1 VLTRSPNILKTIR
14 RVLAGERSAWTELWQ
29 KAEPIVVEV
38 SRRATT
44 AYPIRASED
53 ERRSVVVLT
62 MARLE
67 ADGFRRLRL
76 FLEDA
81 ERRNDP
87 AGDETRFVAWLATVA
102 TRVAID
108 RARKVRPAER
118 ANAASDPIEAGAEIT
133 DRRAPDIERRAT
145 ARGVLQS
152 ARHELTQPQ
161 FDALVAWL
169 VGDDASDI
177 ARRLHLA
184 DANEAERLVRSAIKR
199 LRDRYRTN
207 DEKGTPS

>member
-1 VLTRSPNILKTIR
+1 VVTRAPSTLQIIR
-14 RVLAGERSAWTELWQ
+14 RALDGERGAWTELWQ
-29 KAEPIVVEV
+29 KAEPVVVEV

-62 MARLE
+62 MAKLE

-87 AGDETRFVAWLATVA
+87 AGDEARFVAWLATVA

-108 RARKVRPAER
+108 RARQLRPTER
-118 ANAASDPIEAGAEIT
+118 AQAASDPIEPGSEIT
-133 DRRAPDIERRAT
+133 DRRAPDMERRAT

-152 ARHELTQPQ
+152 ARHELTPAQ

-169 VGDDASDI
+169 VGDDATEI
-177 ARRLHLA
+177 ARRLELA
-184 DANEAERLVRSAIKR
+184 NANEAERLVRSAVKR
-199 LRDRYRTN
+199 LRDRYRSN
-207 DEKGTPS
+207 DEKGKPS

>member
-1 VLTRSPNILKTIR
+1 MTRAPTILKLIR
-14 RVLAGERSAWTELWQ
+14 RVLSGERGAWTELWQ
-29 KAEPIVVEV
+29 KAEPIVVNV

-53 ERRSVVVLT
+53 ERRSVVMLT

-87 AGDETRFVAWLATVA
+87 AGDEARFIAWLATVA

-118 ANAASDPIEAGAEIT
+118 ANAASDPIDPDAEIT
-133 DRRAPDIERRAT
+133 DRRAPDMDRRAT

-169 VGDDASDI
+169 VGDDAAEI
-177 ARRLHLA
+177 ARRLQLG

-199 LRDRYRTN
+199 LRDRYRSS
-207 DEKGTPS
+207 DEKGKPS